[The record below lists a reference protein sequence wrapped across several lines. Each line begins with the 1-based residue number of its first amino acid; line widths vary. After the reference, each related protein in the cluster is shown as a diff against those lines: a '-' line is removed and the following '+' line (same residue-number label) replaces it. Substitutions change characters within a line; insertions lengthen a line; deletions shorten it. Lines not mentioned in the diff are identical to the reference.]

1 MIIGLAFIGFIYG
14 LLFGGRYADVMG
26 GSSTDWAFGSVVGWA
41 FAGGIAGWVFQNI
54 PRAFSKRDNLK
65 SMCTALGFLRCMVAP

>member
-14 LLFGGRYADVMG
+14 QLFGGRYADVMG

-41 FAGGIAGWVFQNI
+41 FAGGGIAAG
-54 PRAFSKRDNLK
+54 FSEY
-65 SMCTALGFLRCMVAP
+65 S